1 MANGNTTP
9 SRGGL
14 DTTAGNSDNLG
25 LFLKKFSGEILT
37 TFEEKNIMKPLHT
50 IRTISDGKS
59 AQFPVTGVA
68 TANYHTVGENIADG
82 GNSYL
87 SDVKKTEKIINIDK
101 VLLAS
106 SFLANID
113 DIMNHYDIR
122 SVYATELGNAL
133 ANRFDT
139 AVIKTFIAAARD
151 SANLAQTAKTGG
163 RLDVSQ
169 NVFTSVSG
177 YTAGSATDPTG
188 AQLIAAL
195 FTAAQKL
202 DENDVASDNRFCIL
216 APAEY
221 YKLITGGG
229 ADGKINVANSAVNTD
244 IGGQG
249 SVSQGIIPQ
258 IAGINIFKSN
268 HIPTADLSTA
278 NSQNPAHADYDS
290 DAAAVND
297 VFGANGAGYNGDF
310 TDAVG
315 LVAHSSAVGTV
326 KLLDLATESE
336 YQIERQGTLFVA
348 KYAMGHGVLRPES
361 AIELVK

>member
-1 MANGNTTP
+1 MANSDTSP
-9 SRGGL
+9 SRVGLVEGG
-14 DTTAGNSDNLG
+14 SDNQA

-50 IRTISDGKS
+50 IRTIQNGKS

-68 TANYHTVGENIADG
+68 TASYHTPGQNIADS

-87 SDVKKTEKIINIDK
+87 SDIKKTEKVINIDK

-106 SFLANID
+106 TFLANID
-113 DIMNHYDIR
+113 DVMNHYDIR
-122 SVYATELGNAL
+122 SVYANELGNVL

-139 AVIKTFIAAARD
+139 AVIKTFIAAARS
-151 SANLAQTAKTGG
+151 SANLSQTNKTGG
-163 RLDVSQ
+163 QLDVTANS
-169 NVFTSVSG
+169 FTADSDEATSG
-177 YTAGSATDPTG
+177 LTG

-202 DENDVASDNRFCIL
+202 DENDVSGDGRFCVL
-216 APAEY
+216 SPENY

-229 ADGKINVANSAVNTD
+229 ANGQINVANSAVNSD

-249 SVSQGIIPQ
+249 SVATGNIPQ
-258 IAGINIFKSN
+258 IAGISIFKSN
-268 HIPTADLSTA
+268 HIPTTDLSSTA
-278 NSQNPAHADYDS
+278 TGDGASN
-290 DAAAVND
+290 ND
-297 VFGANGAGYNGDF
+297 VFGSNGAGYNGDF
-310 TDAVG
+310 SDTVG
-315 LVAHSSAVGTV
+315 IVAHSSAVGTV

-361 AIELVK
+361 CIELVK